1 MQWVLKQ
8 NNWELTELIEY
19 CIIIKNHSLI
29 IGWGR
34 WQVAQWDVWTNVDPP
49 QDRFK
54 NCLPHQ
60 VSQHA
65 PQESSKIC
73 SSPKEGSKHY
83 VPPLACQPH
92 PIINELSLRKAMQLQ
107 IENESVCME
116 YILCVCVCWKMC
128 AELCLLNKKL
138 HHVAWAVKGI
148 RWEKSNKKSKVN
160 VRKVTLQVNPSS
172 KFTGDY
178 SNAYSDHSNI
188 T

>member
-1 MQWVLKQ
+1 MRFFSTIMNYELPKES
-8 NNWELTELIEY
+8 NCSEFSNRIIENLTELIEY
-19 CIIIKNHSLI
+19 CITIKNHSLI

-116 YILCVCVCWKMC
+116 YIYYVCVCVEKCV
-128 AELCLLNKKL
+128 LN
-138 HHVAWAVKGI
+138 
-148 RWEKSNKKSKVN
+148 
-160 VRKVTLQVNPSS
+160 
-172 KFTGDY
+172 F
-178 SNAYSDHSNI
+178 AY
-188 T
+188 